1 MTPAE
6 LQAWADPEQTIWP
19 EAKFRQQEAKRD
31 QQEEI
36 LISYLENTGRSPE
49 DIDTVL
55 VEAGYGLEYQRT
67 TEDLIDMAEAILRKE
82 GFA

>member
-19 EAKFRQQEAKRD
+19 EEKFRQQEAKRD

-36 LISYLENTGRSPE
+36 LVSYLENTGRSPE

-55 VEAGYGLEYQRT
+55 VEAGYALEYQRT
-67 TEDLIDMAEAILRKE
+67 TEDLIDMAEAILRRE
-82 GFA
+82 GVA